1 MTRLLLTLCAIAALS
16 GCTVPVVG
24 STGIGVDRE
33 GRPVGYLAVCEE
45 HIDGATLYY
54 EDPSATSAEDSGVDA
69 GSWTADT
76 PMTSFSI
83 WSLVEPQEGW
93 TATLPLAELQAGR
106 EYSLVGWTRDNS
118 SSTGSVIFDQ
128 SQLRGLT
135 PGQVLYQSG
144 YDEKAERHVYTR
156 GSVSEFRAFAC
167 RT

>member
-1 MTRLLLTLCAIAALS
+1 
-16 GCTVPVVG
+16 
-24 STGIGVDRE
+24 
-33 GRPVGYLAVCEE
+33 
-45 HIDGATLYY
+45 
-54 EDPSATSAEDSGVDA
+54 
-69 GSWTADT
+69 
-76 PMTSFSI
+76 MTSFSI

-106 EYSLVGWTRDNS
+106 EYSLVGWTHDNS

-156 GSVSEFRAFAC
+156 GSVGEFRAFAC